1 MCNLEGKKLYR
12 TNHALLYIQVMI
24 DFSVISL
31 VNLCVHSLYMKV
43 DSSCLFLAFLRLFT
57 ICKPCAS
64 DFRHPL
70 ASFFHLFF
78 RVFAIVSYLLCDW
91 ISKNFAP
98 CFVLIITLLSFDFWS
113 VKVRG
118 QLWIPLTFQHPGPCF
133 LGPLISLTPIFFHST
148 KLTFVLF
155 LFQNVTG
162 RLLVGLRWWNQI
174 DDDGKSLW
182 VFEAKKVRSLS

>member
-1 MCNLEGKKLYR
+1 MCNLEGKQLYR
-12 TNHALLYIQVMI
+12 TNHALLYSQVMI

-91 ISKNFAP
+91 ISENFAP

-118 QLWIPLTFQHPGPCF
+118 QL
-133 LGPLISLTPIFFHST
+133 
-148 KLTFVLF
+148 
-155 LFQNVTG
+155 
-162 RLLVGLRWWNQI
+162 
-174 DDDGKSLW
+174 
-182 VFEAKKVRSLS
+182 